1 MLPFGTLYCNTE
13 MLSRFVSRAFRLV
26 DPESITIA
34 DHGEFGPT
42 AAEAAAS
49 QVARGEEPTRS
60 RSEASC
66 MASLKALNESDVKKK
81 NLWVNQ
87 EVAGLMDDFDVN
99 VQFDAALEAG
109 ADGLILWGGG
119 SQP

>member
-1 MLPFGTLYCNTE
+1 MRG
-13 MLSRFVSRAFRLV
+13 RQ
-26 DPESITIA
+26 
-34 DHGEFGPT
+34 
-42 AAEAAAS
+42 EA
-49 QVARGEEPTRS
+49 TRS
-60 RSEASC
+60 LSEEC
-66 MASLKALNESDVKKK
+66 VASLRALNESQRLET
-81 NLWVNQ
+81 LWVNQ

>member
-1 MLPFGTLYCNTE
+1 
-13 MLSRFVSRAFRLV
+13 
-26 DPESITIA
+26 
-34 DHGEFGPT
+34 
-42 AAEAAAS
+42 
-49 QVARGEEPTRS
+49 
-60 RSEASC
+60 

>member
-1 MLPFGTLYCNTE
+1 
-13 MLSRFVSRAFRLV
+13 V
-26 DPESITIA
+26 
-34 DHGEFGPT
+34 
-42 AAEAAAS
+42 
-49 QVARGEEPTRS
+49 
-60 RSEASC
+60 
-66 MASLKALNESDVKKK
+66 ASLRALNESQRLET
-81 NLWVNQ
+81 LWVNQ